1 MHIPLQTNIFAPY
14 NSKVQLYWV
23 KSSSF
28 YPNKQVNNKQNHI
41 APHLV
46 PVLVPVLELIYPL
59 LHKKIIKAKLG
70 ISLFRCLLFSSVHY
84 PRQLNYI
91 TVRTTHGMNS
101 VSHRIETVH
110 LVCLA
115 IFKQSPPVLIG
126 FCKAQFF
133 R

>member
-1 MHIPLQTNIFAPY
+1 MHIPLQTKIFFLC
-14 NSKVQLYWV
+14 NSKAQLSWV

-28 YPNKQVNNKQNHI
+28 CPNIPERNKLNRIEPLQ
-41 APHLV
+41 V

-59 LHKKIIKAKLG
+59 LHKKIIKEKLG
-70 ISLFRCLLFSSVHY
+70 ISLFRCLLFSPVHY

-101 VSHRIETVH
+101 VSHRIKTVH